1 MGCVEAINS
10 GEYGLNE
17 CSVNPIENGLIL
29 FILKGIS
36 RINGYLFHIGV
47 GRRCVGG
54 HDSLESTIPNNSWA

>member
-36 RINGYLFHIGV
+36 RINGYLFI
-47 GRRCVGG
+47 
-54 HDSLESTIPNNSWA
+54 LE